1 MQDSKSLQLCE
12 LTYKSY
18 KFLNISY
25 HNKKIYIYNFSRWK
39 KFYDGNVELYFCTKF
54 QPKSHSRPKSVYV
67 WTVLDVQKWFKRFC
81 NDYMQYV
88 NLFAQHDITGR
99 TLLRVTDNT
108 LLRMGIK
115 NTMHRDAIWREI
127 LKLKL
132 KTDIIEIR
140 DLQFRDTS
148 NLYYD
153 YSLA

>member
-1 MQDSKSLQLCE
+1 M
-12 LTYKSY
+12 
-18 KFLNISY
+18 
-25 HNKKIYIYNFSRWK
+25 
-39 KFYDGNVELYFCTKF
+39 
-54 QPKSHSRPKSVYV
+54 YV

-88 NLFAQHDITGR
+88 NLFGQHDITGR